1 MTRYKGRHRHAASPS
16 LLKRGKVILPT
27 TAVVAGAV
35 AVGAVSTA
43 NGATLGSASMLLQ
56 TTDAKT
62 AWAVAG
68 TATRADTQASRSQTR
83 ASAAVDAKVKAA
95 VDARAKA
102 RTAAISRADTLR
114 AAAKKKAVLA
124 AINTATPAQDHV
136 EATDASSTSSS
147 STQSLPT
154 QGGMSAS
161 TRTPAAQ
168 TGTQGGGGYLCPIA
182 GCGGHFTSG
191 YGFRSS
197 PGGIGST
204 NHGGIDLSTPVG
216 TPLRAMRAGTVT
228 DAGWYGGCGMR
239 IVVDY
244 GNGVSSWYCH
254 LSGFA
259 ASPGQQVGAG
269 QVVAWSGNTGNSTGP
284 HLHLEIHL
292 GGVRVN
298 PYPWLAARGLV

>member
-16 LLKRGKVILPT
+16 LLTRGKVILPT

-43 NGATLGSASMLLQ
+43 NGATLGSASTLLQ
-56 TTDAKT
+56 ATDAKT

-68 TATRADTQASRSQTR
+68 TATRADTQVSRSQTR

-102 RTAAISRADTLR
+102 RTAAISRADALR
-114 AAAKKKAVLA
+114 AAAKKKAALA

-136 EATDASSTSSS
+136 EATDASSS

-161 TRTPAAQ
+161 TRTPAPQ
-168 TGTQGGGGYLCPIA
+168 TGTQGGGGYICPIA

-204 NHGGIDLSTPVG
+204 NHGGIDLSIPVG

-269 QVVAWSGNTGNSTGP
+269 EVVAWSGNTGNSTGP

>member
-1 MTRYKGRHRHAASPS
+1 MTRYKGRHRHAPSPS
-16 LLKRGKVILPT
+16 LLTRGKVILPT

-43 NGATLGSASMLLQ
+43 NGAALGSASMLLQ

-102 RTAAISRADTLR
+102 RTAAISRAGALR

-204 NHGGIDLSTPVG
+204 NHGGIDVSTPVG